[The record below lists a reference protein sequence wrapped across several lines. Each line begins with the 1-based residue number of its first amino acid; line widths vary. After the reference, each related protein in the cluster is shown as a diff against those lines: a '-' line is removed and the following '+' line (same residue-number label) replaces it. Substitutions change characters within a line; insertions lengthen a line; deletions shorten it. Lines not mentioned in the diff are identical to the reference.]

1 MRTEREWLSQDI
13 FWRGGNKSW
22 FQSPRCPS
30 IPLCVQASL
39 VSPSA
44 SKCLFNMVRQLRD
57 DTEIFRAVWIHSFL
71 LRRNARDYQMS
82 VRTKMMFKA
91 LFCHSIF
98 IKTVLKGP
106 GWLSEKLGSWCGW
119 RCYFGFKQWKAAA
132 VNSRPLFWPNSQIA
146 SNLGCKYFEEWQ
158 LLLCLSMFVSLCTI
172 KRPQRVSFV
181 MQTLR
186 KTRRTH
192 DARKRRQL

>member
-1 MRTEREWLSQDI
+1 MTVTRHLLAR
-13 FWRGGNKSW
+13 GNKSW

-30 IPLCVQASL
+30 IPLCAQASL

-44 SKCLFNMVRQLRD
+44 SKCLFNVVRQLWD
-57 DTEIFRAVWIHSFL
+57 DTEILWIHSFL

-82 VRTKMMFKA
+82 VRKKMMFKA

-98 IKTVLKGP
+98 IETALKHP

-132 VNSRPLFWPNSQIA
+132 VNSSLLFWPNSQIA
-146 SNLGCKYFEEWQ
+146 CNLGCKDFWGMAAPPP
-158 LLLCLSMFVSLCTI
+158 SV
-172 KRPQRVSFV
+172 
-181 MQTLR
+181 
-186 KTRRTH
+186 
-192 DARKRRQL
+192 